1 MSGSFFQ
8 SRELLALMG
17 SRVRPWHVNCD
28 AVQASFIN
36 SKEKSMPMHHIKS
49 GVGGIF
55 CGLVSTALLLNSLT
69 VHPQEKESKPSA
81 SQTKE
86 RSSGASQAKLN
97 QADER
102 MMKQLAQSHLSGI
115 ALGKLAQ
122 EKAQSNEVKS
132 FGKKMLDDDTKAHDE
147 LKQLAQ
153 SKGVSLPAEAD
164 PQQQSLEKKLAALS
178 PDKFDRQYMQH
189 ESTHALK
196 DTHRLL
202 ERISSKAEDADL
214 KSYAGKIISTVESHQ
229 QLANDTRKNLRSTS
243 EGKSGMGKSEAS
255 GASGEPGAA
264 GGAGKPGEAYDSG
277 TPGGPSGGARTPRQ

>member
-1 MSGSFFQ
+1 
-8 SRELLALMG
+8 
-17 SRVRPWHVNCD
+17 
-28 AVQASFIN
+28 
-36 SKEKSMPMHHIKS
+36 MPMHHVKS
-49 GVGGIF
+49 GVAGIF
-55 CGLVSTALLLNSLT
+55 FGLFSAALLINSLN
-69 VHPQEKESKPSA
+69 VHPQEKESKPYAPQS
-81 SQTKE
+81 KE
-86 RSSGASQAKLN
+86 RSSGASSSPAVSQSSGTSQAKLN

-102 MMKQLAQSHLSGI
+102 MMKQLAQSHLSEI

-132 FGKKMLDDDTKAHDE
+132 FAKKMLDDHTKAHDE

-164 PQQQSLEKKLAALS
+164 RQQQSVEKKLAALS
-178 PDKFDRQYMQH
+178 PEKFDRQYMQH

-202 ERISSKAEDADL
+202 ERISSKADDADL
-214 KSYAGKIISTVESHQ
+214 KSYAIKIIGTVESHQ
-229 QLANDTRKNLRSTS
+229 QLANDTRKNLKPTS

-264 GGAGKPGEAYDSG
+264 GGAAKPGGAYDSG
-277 TPGGPSGGARTPRQ
+277 APGGARPPRQ